1 MTLVLGPLERSHLQ
15 ELQRWR
21 NSPALRAHT
30 RGTRLLSY
38 ADQLAWYE
46 RQRTDPNTRMWAV
59 SDSAYWRNA
68 APLAICGVAG
78 LCHIDWINRAA
89 ELSLYVTRD
98 GFFEDFAAEAEVVRL
113 LCAEAF
119 DGLGLHRVW
128 AEVYGTVPDRRR
140 PFHDTLDQ
148 VGSIPHC
155 VYRNGAWHDAALYSL
170 TEEQWHRTRGI
181 GARHSS
187 TASAAP
193 PSPDS
198 SSSPGAAPSPPSS
211 PCS

>member
-1 MTLVLGPLERSHLQ
+1 MTLVLGPLERSHLPQ
-15 ELQRWR
+15 LQRWR

-30 RGTRLLSY
+30 RGTRLLTL
-38 ADQLAWYE
+38 ADQEDWFE
-46 RQRTDPNTRMWAV
+46 RQRKDASTQMYAV
-59 SDSAYWRNA
+59 LVNA
-68 APLAICGVAG
+68 EPRGVAG

-89 ELSLYVTRD
+89 ELSVYVFD
-98 GFFEDFAAEAEVVRL
+98 GDREDFDAEAEVVRL

-170 TEEQWHRTRGI
+170 TEAQWHRNRGI
-181 GARHSS
+181 GARRCTTDSP
-187 TASAAP
+187 AP
-193 PSPDS
+193 PSS
-198 SSSPGAAPSPPSS
+198 AASSSPGAAPSPPSS